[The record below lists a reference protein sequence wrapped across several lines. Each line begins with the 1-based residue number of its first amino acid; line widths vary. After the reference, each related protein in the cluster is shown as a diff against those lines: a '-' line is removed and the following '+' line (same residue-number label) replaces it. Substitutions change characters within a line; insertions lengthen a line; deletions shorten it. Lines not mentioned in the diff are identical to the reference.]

1 MKPRDDL
8 RARVLGQDIFIT
20 TIPSSKDAG
29 RTIMMTSIN
38 EVLNMRKMINTL
50 KASNSKLK
58 HKAKELAAKVKTLE
72 DEKDEAAM
80 GRAYYSGLG
89 KD

>member
-8 RARVLGQDIFIT
+8 QAIILGQDIFIT

-29 RTIMMTSIN
+29 RTIMTTNIN
-38 EVLNMRKMINTL
+38 EMLNMRKMINTL
-50 KASNSKLK
+50 RISNSKLRN
-58 HKAKELAAKVKTLE
+58 KAKELTERMQRMENDKE
-72 DEKDEAAM
+72 EEAM
-80 GRAYYSGLG
+80 GRVYYSGLK